1 MKITAKAHLNP
12 VGMLN
17 SVGVPNAQKIFAT
30 ECARRMDKY
39 VPMSQGV
46 LKNSVAISPDGT
58 EIIYQTPYARFQYHG
73 KVMVGKKSRSA
84 RAKKGE
90 KKDVTDKVLTYG
102 GGRKRGPLWD
112 ARMWEDHHSAL
123 VKFVKKELKGGL

>member
-12 VGMLN
+12 MGMLN

-30 ECARRMDKY
+30 ECARRMDEY
-39 VPMSQGV
+39 VPASQKI
-46 LKNSVAISPDGT
+46 LKNTVTISEDGT

-84 RAKKGE
+84 WAKKGE
-90 KKDVTDKVLTYG
+90 EKEVTDKDLTYG

-112 ARMWEDHHSAL
+112 VRMWEEKRSAI